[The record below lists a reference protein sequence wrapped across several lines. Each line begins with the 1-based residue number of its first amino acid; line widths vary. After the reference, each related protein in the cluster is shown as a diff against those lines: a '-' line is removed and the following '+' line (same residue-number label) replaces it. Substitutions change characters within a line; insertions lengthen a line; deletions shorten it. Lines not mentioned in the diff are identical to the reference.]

1 MPERPFVH
9 SVTRLADT
17 SLVLRLTLVR
27 LGLGGRPVSGRRAS
41 GTTDVEHWMSWLFVV
56 GIVIFAF
63 GLLASIAL
71 HELGH
76 LSFAKLFGVR
86 VPQYMVGFGPTIW
99 SRHKGET
106 EYGVKWI
113 PLGGYIRMIGMLPP
127 RRDDAPGMVRNSST
141 GPFQSLIESAR
152 GASLEEVGPGDE
164 DRVFYRKKWWQKLLI
179 MFAGPFMNLVL
190 AFVFLSI
197 VVMGI
202 GVTNLPIIGAV
213 SKCAI
218 PAAQAG
224 RECRAGDP
232 PTPAVRAGLRTGDRI
247 VSYDG
252 HKIKSFDDLRDL
264 IRASGGRTVPI
275 VIRRGDQT
283 LDLSVPVTTNQMPSL
298 TDPNKTEKVGFLG
311 VGPAAVREREGPGA
325 VISLMSD
332 LTTRTVGALFNMP
345 KKMVGVWNAAFSDK
359 KRDPNGPIGLVGASR
374 IGGEIAASDEP
385 GLDKLAFFLMF
396 LGTVNFA
403 IGMFNLVPLLPLDGG
418 HIAGALLEALKRGV
432 ARLARRPD
440 PGHVDVAK
448 ALPLTYV
455 MAAVL
460 VTMGALL
467 IYADLVNPI
476 RLNG

>member
-1 MPERPFVH
+1 
-9 SVTRLADT
+9 
-17 SLVLRLTLVR
+17 
-27 LGLGGRPVSGRRAS
+27 
-41 GTTDVEHWMSWLFVV
+41 MSWLFVV
-56 GIVIFAF
+56 GIVVFFF

-86 VPQYMVGFGPTIW
+86 VPQYMVGFGPTMW

-127 RRDDAPGMVRNSST
+127 RRDDAPGMVRGSST

-164 DRVFYRKKWWQKLLI
+164 DRVFYRKRWWQKVII

-190 AFVFLSI
+190 AFVFISI

-202 GVTNLPIIGAV
+202 GMSTYKPVIGSV
-213 SKCAI
+213 SRCAI

-224 RECRAGDP
+224 RECTAQDP
-232 PTPAVRAGLRTGDRI
+232 ATPAVQAGLRAGDRI

-252 HKIKSFDDLRDL
+252 HKIKDYQRLQEL
-264 IRASGGRTVPI
+264 IRASGGRTVAM
-275 VIRRGDQT
+275 VVRRGDQT
-283 LDLSVPVTTNQMPSL
+283 LNLSVPVTTNQMQSL
-298 TDPNKTEKVGFLG
+298 TDPDKTEKVGFLG
-311 VGPAAVREREGPGA
+311 ITPTSGRERQGPGV
-325 VISLMSD
+325 VISTMTD
-332 LTTRTVGALFNMP
+332 LTTRTVGSLVNMP

-359 KRDPNGPIGLVGASR
+359 ARDPNGPIGVVGASR
-374 IGGEIAASDEP
+374 IGGEIAASHEP
-385 GLDKLAFFLMF
+385 GLDKLAFFLMM

-418 HIAGALLEALKRGV
+418 HIAGALWEGVKRGV
-432 ARLARRPD
+432 ARLTRRPD

-448 ALPLTYV
+448 ALPLTYA
-455 MAAVL
+455 MAAVII
-460 VTMGALL
+460 TMGALL
-467 IYADLVNPI
+467 IYADLVNPV

>member
-1 MPERPFVH
+1 
-9 SVTRLADT
+9 
-17 SLVLRLTLVR
+17 
-27 LGLGGRPVSGRRAS
+27 
-41 GTTDVEHWMSWLFVV
+41 MSWLFVV
-56 GIVIFAF
+56 GIVVFFF

-86 VPQYMVGFGPTIW
+86 VPQYMVGFGPTMW

-127 RRDDAPGMVRNSST
+127 RRDDAPGTLRGSST

-164 DRVFYRKKWWQKLLI
+164 NRVFYRKKWWQKVII

-190 AFVFLSI
+190 AFVFISI

-202 GVTNLPIIGAV
+202 GVATYKPVIGAV

-224 RECRAGDP
+224 RDCTASDP
-232 PTPAVRAGLRTGDRI
+232 MTPAVKAGLKPGDRI
-247 VSYDG
+247 LSYDG
-252 HKIKSFDDLRDL
+252 TKIKSYERLQEL
-264 IRASGGRTVPI
+264 IRASGGRTVSM
-275 VIRRGDQT
+275 VVHRGDQDVT
-283 LDLSVPVTTNQMPSL
+283 LSVPVTTNQMQSL
-298 TDPNKTEKVGFLG
+298 TDPDKTEKVGFLG
-311 VGPAAVREREGPGA
+311 ITPTSGRERQGPGMVVSA
-325 VISLMSD
+325 MSD
-332 LTTRTVGALFNMP
+332 LTTRTVGSLLNMP
-345 KKMVGVWNAAFSDK
+345 KKMVGVWNAAFSDQ
-359 KRDPNGPIGLVGASR
+359 KRDPNGPIGVVGASR
-374 IGGEIAASDEP
+374 IGGEIAASHEP
-385 GLDKLAFFLMF
+385 GVDKLAFFLMM

-418 HIAGALLEALKRGV
+418 HIAGALWEGLKRLL
-432 ARLARRPD
+432 ARVTRRPD

-448 ALPLTYV
+448 ALPLTYA
-455 MAAVL
+455 MAAVII
-460 VTMGALL
+460 TMGALL
-467 IYADLVNPI
+467 IYADLVNPV